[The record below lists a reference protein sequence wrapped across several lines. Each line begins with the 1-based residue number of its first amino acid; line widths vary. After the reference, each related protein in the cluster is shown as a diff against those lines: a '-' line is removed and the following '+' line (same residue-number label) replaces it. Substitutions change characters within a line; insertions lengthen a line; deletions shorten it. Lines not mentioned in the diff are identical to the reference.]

1 MSLVAARFRRECAR
15 VGLWAGLALAAG
27 ACAPL
32 PGQEV
37 PNVPTPHQVV
47 DVMLRLAAVGKDDVV
62 YDLGSGDGR
71 IVIAAARDFG
81 ARGVGI
87 EIDPRL
93 VAEGSRWARRAGV
106 AERTRFVHQDLFQ
119 TDLSQA
125 TTVTLYLGRQLNAR
139 LRPKLLR
146 ELRAGARVVSH
157 QFDMGD
163 WRPDR
168 QIQIEVDGAW
178 HTVYLWVIPGNR

>member
-1 MSLVAARFRRECAR
+1 MIPRRVA
-15 VGLWAGLALAAG
+15 LWAGLMLAAG

-32 PGQEV
+32 AGQEV
-37 PNVPTPHQVV
+37 PFVPTPYEVV
-47 DVMLRLAAVGKDDVV
+47 HAMLELGAVAKDDVV

-93 VAEGSRWARRAGV
+93 VAESLRWARRAGV
-106 AERTRFVHQDLFQ
+106 AERVRFVQQDFFQ
-119 TDLSQA
+119 TDLSPA
-125 TTVTLYLGRQLNAR
+125 TVVTLFLSREVNAR

-146 ELRAGARVVSH
+146 ELRAGARIVSH
-157 QFDMGD
+157 RHDLGD
-163 WRPDR
+163 WAPER
-168 QIQIEVDGAW
+168 QLRLEVGGVP
-178 HTVYLWVIPGNR
+178 HNIYLWVVPGSR